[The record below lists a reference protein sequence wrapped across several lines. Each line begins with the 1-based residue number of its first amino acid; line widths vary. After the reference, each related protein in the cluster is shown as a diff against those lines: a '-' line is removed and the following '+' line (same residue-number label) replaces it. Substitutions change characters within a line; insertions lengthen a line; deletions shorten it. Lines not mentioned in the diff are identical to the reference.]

1 VKKHHRRETS
11 IDTLLR
17 NSFQAGAPTG
27 PGPCVDPE
35 MIAAWTEGRLPAREA
50 AAVEAHLAGCASC
63 QEVLAVFAR
72 TETESVGPAVPGFG
86 WIRWRWAVPVAVA
99 ATAAAIWVA
108 VRDRDGGVDEFERRV
123 APAIETTQ
131 APANPPAATDAVA
144 PSPSPPPIVRP
155 PESPAPSFA
164 DRADKQEQ
172 DATQQAAKAK
182 PDVKEEA
189 AEGFAARQAAAP
201 ALRDTAAPAAPAAPP
216 PPAAASAPPPAAQD
230 QARVRAEQRV
240 DLLRQAPTTEAVGT
254 GGLRWR
260 IVPRGRLERSLDFGQ
275 TWQTVTLP
283 QGIEVTGVRAADN
296 SAIVT
301 TADGRQF
308 RTDDRGATW
317 TAVQP

>member
-1 VKKHHRRETS
+1 VKKTHRRETS

-17 NSFQAGAPTG
+17 NRFRAVPPAGGAPA
-27 PGPCVDPE
+27 PCVNAE
-35 MIAAWTEGRLPAREA
+35 TIAAWAEGRLPAREA
-50 AAVEAHLAGCASC
+50 ATVEAHLADCASC

-72 TETESVGPAVPGFG
+72 TETESVGPAVSGLG
-86 WIRWRWAVPVAVA
+86 WIRWRWAVPLAVA

-108 VRDRDGGVDEFERRV
+108 VPDRDGSVDEFERTV
-123 APAIETTQ
+123 ASAIETTQ
-131 APANPPAATDAVA
+131 APAHPPVATDAVA

-164 DRADKQEQ
+164 DRADNKEK
-172 DATQQAAKAK
+172 DATQQAAKPK
-182 PDVKEEA
+182 RDLKEEA

-201 ALRDTAAPAAPAAPP
+201 AERAAAPAAPP

-230 QARVRAEQRV
+230 QARLRAEQRV
-240 DLLRQAPTTEAVGT
+240 DLLRQTPAIEAVGI

-260 IVPRGRLERSLDFGQ
+260 IGPPGRLERSLDSGQ
-275 TWQTVTLP
+275 TWQPVPLP